1 MKRLLVL
8 TLILLTVTL
17 AGGVLQGSAI
27 HHDMMENIALG
38 EAYNHLYPETMSFDI
53 LIHYPF

>member
-17 AGGVLQGSAI
+17 AGVLHGDAI
-27 HHDMMENIALG
+27 HHDMMENISLS
-38 EAYNHLYPETMSFDI
+38 EAYKHLYPETISFDM